1 MCLLHT
7 HNADTK
13 LSDEWIKDFYIINP
27 DGIGVMYSENDEA
40 GVPRLVVKKFLPK
53 TAADAVQIYNENIKG
68 RDCAVHWRM
77 ATHGDIDMVN
87 CHPYEV
93 VGYDQA
99 DPIYFM
105 HNGVLSNGN
114 WKDKSKSDTW
124 WYAHDYLKPLLDP
137 SMGGD
142 PNLAFKAPFKEI
154 LGDSIGSS
162 NKFVLM
168 DRFGNMAIINE
179 DAGVHWN
186 GMWLSNTYAWSA
198 PRRVKNRS
206 ALSNKYYAA
215 ATRGD
220 DKHDPSLDWMDVPE
234 DDWADYRS
242 YSQGT
247 YMTGSGTTSSGAGT
261 TGMGKSASVTPIGK
275 KSKKQKR
282 KNKNA
287 LVPAASGKA
296 TDLTALDR
304 MHLQE
309 EKEVDEM
316 FELLDDENKPKAYTS
331 LSFQNFYKFID
342 TLDLDQC
349 WEAVYMLVDGV
360 IDEVA
365 FIDYILDPQK
375 WNDSKPRVAAKTNVS
390 GGEVDPALA
399 DHIIDPDDEEI
410 FGNEAGS
417 LTEEQRA
424 HLDSMLTRAFP
435 EDHPSEDEVIEATL
449 PRGLGV
455 DRLASVTQPHATWP
469 YAPTIASPT
478 NHTATQGI
486 IPIGNGE
493 LMQPATAASPI
504 IDARQSANIFDTQSG
519 QRVG

>member
-13 LSDEWIKDFYIINP
+13 LTDVWIKDFYTTNP
-27 DGIGVMYSENDEA
+27 DGIGVMYSEKDEA
-40 GVPRLVVKKFLPK
+40 GVPHLIVKKFLPK

-87 CHPYEV
+87 CHPYEI
-93 VGYDQA
+93 VGYDQQ
-99 DPIYFM
+99 DPIFFM

-114 WKDKSKSDTW
+114 WKDKTKSDTW

-137 SMGGD
+137 SVGGD

-154 LGDSIGSS
+154 LGDSIGAS

-198 PRRVKNRS
+198 PRRVRNHGS
-206 ALSNKYYAA
+206 ANKYYAA
-215 ATRGD
+215 ATKTSGANEP
-220 DKHDPSLDWMDVPE
+220 DPALDWMDVPE
-234 DDWADYRS
+234 DDWMDYR
-242 YSQGT
+242 YGT
-247 YMTGSGTTSSGAGT
+247 YQTGSGTKGVGT
-261 TGMGKSASVTPIGK
+261 TGVGKSASVTPIGK
-275 KSKKQKR
+275 QSKKQKN

-287 LVPAASGKA
+287 LVPVSGNPTELNAKE
-296 TDLTALDR
+296 R
-304 MHLQE
+304 MALQE
-309 EKEVDEM
+309 EKEVDDM
-316 FELLDDENKPKAYTS
+316 FQLLDDENKSKAYTS

-342 TLDLDQC
+342 TLDLDQA

-365 FIDYILDPQK
+365 FIDYILDPKK
-375 WNDSKPRVAAKTNVS
+375 WNDNKPRVAAGKTNVA
-390 GGEVDPALA
+390 GGEVDPSHAALA

-410 FGNEAGS
+410 FGDEAAH
-417 LTEEQRA
+417 LTDEQRA
-424 HLDSMLTRAFP
+424 HVASMLV
-435 EDHPSEDEVIEATL
+435 DHPSEDEVIEATL

-455 DRLASVTQPHATWP
+455 DRLASVTQPLATWP
-469 YAPTIASPT
+469 YAPTISQP
-478 NHTATQGI
+478 QGI

-493 LMQPATAASPI
+493 LMQPATAAAPI

-519 QRVG
+519 QRAV